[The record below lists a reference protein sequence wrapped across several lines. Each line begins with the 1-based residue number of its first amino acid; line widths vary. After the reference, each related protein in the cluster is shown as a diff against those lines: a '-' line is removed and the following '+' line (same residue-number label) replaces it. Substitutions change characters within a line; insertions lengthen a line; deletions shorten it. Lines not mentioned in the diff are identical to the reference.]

1 MKSELPVIYPP
12 HPNPRK
18 PKFAMPPGT
27 CDAHFHIFGP
37 PDRFPYAST
46 RVYTPPAA
54 PLEHYFNLMEI
65 LGTEHGVVVQPNAH
79 GLDNTVT
86 LDAIARS
93 GGRFRGIAKA
103 DDTFSYGD
111 LETLHEGG
119 IRGVRFNL
127 IAELGG
133 KPKLAMY
140 ERVIER
146 ITPLGWSVTLHM
158 LPPELVE
165 IADWI
170 RAIRIPLI
178 IDHFARVNFA
188 DGVEQKPYQ
197 ALLELAAE
205 EHVWVKISC
214 AERLSALGPP
224 YADAL
229 PFAHAL
235 IEAAPD
241 RLLWGTDWPHT
252 QRFKPG
258 QMCDDG
264 DLVDLLPEMVPDA
277 AILNRTLVD
286 NPARLFGFDQS

>member
-1 MKSELPVIYPP
+1 MTSELPVIYPP

-18 PKFAMPPGT
+18 PAFVLPPKT
-27 CDAHFHIFGP
+27 CDAHFHVFGP
-37 PDRFPYAST
+37 PDRFPYAPT

-54 PLEHYFNLMEI
+54 PLEHFLNLMEI
-65 LGTEHGVVVQPNAH
+65 LGLERGVVTQPNAH

-93 GGRFRGIAKA
+93 GGRFRGVAKVDDSFSDA
-103 DDTFSYGD
+103 D
-111 LETLHEGG
+111 LRKLHDGG

-133 KPKLAMY
+133 KPDLAMY

-146 ITPLGWSVTLHM
+146 IAPLGWSVTLHM

-165 IADWI
+165 IAEWI
-170 RAIRIPLI
+170 RGLRIPVV
-178 IDHFARVNFA
+178 IDHFGRVKFA

-197 ALLELAAE
+197 VLLGLARE

-214 AERLSALGPP
+214 AERQSALGPP
-224 YADAL
+224 YLDAV
-229 PFAHAL
+229 PFAEAL

-241 RLLWGTDWPHT
+241 RMLWGTDWPHT

-258 QMCDDG
+258 EMCDDG
-264 DLVDLLPEMVPDA
+264 DLVDLLPKMVPDA
-277 AILNRTLVD
+277 ALLHRTLVD
-286 NPARLFGFDQS
+286 NPARLFGFDG

>member
-1 MKSELPVIYPP
+1 MTSELPVIYPP

-18 PKFAMPPGT
+18 PKFALPPDT
-27 CDAHFHIFGP
+27 CDSHFHIFGP

-54 PLEHYFNLMEI
+54 PLEHYFNLMEV
-65 LGTEHGVVVQPNAH
+65 LGTERGVVVQPNAH
-79 GLDNTVT
+79 GFDNNVT

-93 GGRFRGIAKA
+93 GGRFRGVAKV
-103 DDTFSYGD
+103 DDTFSDGD
-111 LETLHEGG
+111 LEKLHEGG

-133 KPKLAMY
+133 KPNLPMY
-140 ERVIER
+140 KRVIER
-146 ITPLGWSVTLHM
+146 ITPLGWAITLHM
-158 LPPELVE
+158 LPLELIE
-165 IADWI
+165 ISDWI
-170 RAIRIPLI
+170 RTIRIPLI
-178 IDHFARVNFA
+178 IDHFARVDFA
-188 DGVEQKPYQ
+188 DGVKQKPYQ
-197 ALLELAAE
+197 VLLELAAE
-205 EHVWVKISC
+205 EHIWVKISC

-224 YADAL
+224 YLDSV

-252 QRFKPG
+252 QRFNPG
-258 QMCDDG
+258 LMCDDG

-277 AILNRTLVD
+277 AILTRTLVD
-286 NPARLFGFDQS
+286 NPAQLFGFDGP

>member
-1 MKSELPVIYPP
+1 MTSELPVIYPP

-18 PKFAMPPGT
+18 PAFALPPKT
-27 CDAHFHIFGP
+27 CDAHFHVFGP
-37 PDRFPYAST
+37 PDRFPYAPT

-54 PLEHYFNLMEI
+54 PLEHFLNLMEI
-65 LGTEHGVVVQPNAH
+65 LGLERGVVTQPNAH

-93 GGRFRGIAKA
+93 GGRFRGVAKVDDSFSDA
-103 DDTFSYGD
+103 D
-111 LETLHEGG
+111 LRKLHDGG

-133 KPKLAMY
+133 KPDLAMY

-146 ITPLGWSVTLHM
+146 IAPLGWSVTLHM

-165 IADWI
+165 IAEWI
-170 RAIRIPLI
+170 RGLRIPVV
-178 IDHFARVNFA
+178 IDHFGRVKFA

-197 ALLELAAE
+197 VLLGLARE

-214 AERLSALGPP
+214 AERQSALGPP
-224 YADAL
+224 YLDAV
-229 PFAHAL
+229 PFAEAL

-241 RLLWGTDWPHT
+241 RMLWGTDWPHT

-258 QMCDDG
+258 EMCDDG
-264 DLVDLLPEMVPDA
+264 DLVDLLPKMVPDDG
-277 AILNRTLVD
+277 LLRRTLVD
-286 NPARLFGFDQS
+286 NPARLFGFDD

>member
-1 MKSELPVIYPP
+1 MTSELPVIYPP

-18 PKFAMPPGT
+18 PAFKLPPGT

-37 PDRFPYAST
+37 PDRFPYAAT

-54 PLEHYFNLMEI
+54 PLEHFFNLMEI
-65 LGTEHGVVVQPNAH
+65 LGTERGVVTQPNAH
-79 GLDNTVT
+79 GFDNTVT

-93 GGRFRGIAKA
+93 DGRFRGVAKV
-103 DDTFSYGD
+103 DETFSEAD
-111 LETLHEGG
+111 IEKLHDGG

-127 IAELGG
+127 ISELGG
-133 KPKLAMY
+133 KPNLPMY

-146 ITPLGWSVTLHM
+146 IAPLGWSVTLHM

-165 IADWI
+165 IAAWI
-170 RAIRIPLI
+170 RTVRIPVV
-178 IDHFARVNFA
+178 IDHFGRVSFA
-188 DGVEQKPYQ
+188 DGVGQKPYQ
-197 ALLELAAE
+197 VLLELAAE
-205 EHVWVKISC
+205 DHVWVKISC
-214 AERLSALGPP
+214 AERQSALGPP

-277 AILNRTLVD
+277 TILHRTLVD
-286 NPARLFGFDQS
+286 NPARLFGFDRS

>member
-1 MKSELPVIYPP
+1 MTSELPVIYPP

-18 PKFAMPPGT
+18 PKFVLPPKT

-37 PDRFPYAST
+37 PDRFPYVPT

-54 PLEHYFNLMEI
+54 PLEHFFNLMEI
-65 LGTEHGVVVQPNAH
+65 LGTERGVVTQPNAH
-79 GLDNTVT
+79 GLDNTVS

-93 GGRFRGIAKA
+93 GGRFRGVAKV
-103 DDTFSYGD
+103 DDTFSQAD
-111 LETLHEGG
+111 LGKLYDGG

-133 KPKLAMY
+133 KPNLPMY

-146 ITPLGWSVTLHM
+146 RRPLGWSVTLHM

-170 RAIRIPLI
+170 RGLQIPVV
-178 IDHFARVNFA
+178 IDHFGRVSFA
-188 DGVEQKPYQ
+188 DGVAQLPYQ
-197 ALLELAAE
+197 VLLDLAVQD
-205 EHVWVKISC
+205 HVWIKISC
-214 AERLSALGPP
+214 AERQSAFGPP
-224 YADAL
+224 YRDTL
-229 PFAHAL
+229 PVAHAL
-235 IEAAPD
+235 IDVAHD
-241 RLLWGTDWPHT
+241 RLLWGTNWPHT
-252 QRFKPG
+252 QRFNPG

-286 NPARLFGFDQS
+286 NPARLFGSDD